1 MSPPP
6 APAPAPAPAPPHGQ
20 HQPGPVH
27 RLRQNQAARG
37 RFNMETKSESIYLS
51 VLTCLDILCLCL
63 FLKFVICFCVSSAA
77 GCVSSRSVPGP
88 RHMASSRQAGPDH
101 WTDLKAAKLSLLW
114 ISAASSVYCLLFSSL
129 FVSCLLAILITN
141 HNHHNSSFNFKV
153 EINYEY
159 VAFHLFYFD

>member
-1 MSPPP
+1 MSPP
-6 APAPAPAPAPPHGQ
+6 PAPAPAPAPPHGQ

-37 RFNMETKSESIYLS
+37 RFNMETIKSESIYLS

-63 FLKFVICFCVSSAA
+63 FLEFVICFRVSSAA
-77 GCVSSRSVPGP
+77 GCVSPRSVPGP
-88 RHMASSRQAGPDH
+88 RHMASSCQAGLYH

-141 HNHHNSSFNFKV
+141 HHNSSFNFKV
-153 EINYEY
+153 EINYEF